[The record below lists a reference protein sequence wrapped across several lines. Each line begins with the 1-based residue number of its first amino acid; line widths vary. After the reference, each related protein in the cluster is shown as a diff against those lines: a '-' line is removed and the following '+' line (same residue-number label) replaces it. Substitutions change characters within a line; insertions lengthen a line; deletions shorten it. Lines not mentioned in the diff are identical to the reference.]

1 MFLCNGTMSERL
13 WFNERKKGFKE
24 KNVVF
29 LTKKLDKYSQRERR
43 QI

>member
-13 WFNERKKGFKE
+13 CFNERKKRFKE
-24 KNVVF
+24 KNIIF
-29 LTKKLDKYSQRERR
+29 LTKKLGEYSRRERR